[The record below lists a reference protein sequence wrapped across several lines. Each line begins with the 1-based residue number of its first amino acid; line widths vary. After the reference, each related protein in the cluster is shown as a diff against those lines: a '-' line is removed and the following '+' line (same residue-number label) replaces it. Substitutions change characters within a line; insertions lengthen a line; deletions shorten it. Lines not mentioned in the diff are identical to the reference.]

1 MPLETTQP
9 TYSNPQQQFPPPM
22 PAPGT
27 VPPPIG
33 GGIPQWQGMPPNWGM
48 MHGRAKEVFPSWLLR
63 NTLVVYV
70 IALAIVTIIYSSY
83 SLPWYYMLSGIV
95 SVLVFFGYGYKLAN
109 STTITKLR
117 SEKRFEQR
125 IFWVAFVPRVAFM
138 LLLYTIFQ
146 RTYGDAFGFENADAV
161 YYNNLGQF
169 VASLIGEGNFHFQS
183 EITQW
188 NGGHDDISDMGYGIY
203 VGLIYWLTGSGDVL
217 SNSSVFGAGAVTN
230 PISILAVRLIKCVL
244 SSLTVLLIYRLAK
257 RNFDDRTARIAAIFC
272 ALWPNFWYYCSGH
285 LKEVEMVFLAVLFVE
300 QADQMLRSRQFT
312 AWKVVPVLLIAA
324 AIFTVRTPLGLVAL
338 LALVFS
344 VVMSSS
350 RVVTWGKRIIVG
362 ILAIGLI
369 GVVAGN
375 RLAER
380 ARGLMEQVQSGY
392 QQGNM
397 EWRSKRTDGG
407 GLQQS
412 FAKYAGK
419 TVFAPLIFTIPFPTM
434 VRPFDGQNVQQ
445 LLHGGNFTK
454 NILSF
459 FTIFA
464 MVLLLISGKWRD
476 HLLPLSFMLGYLVVL
491 TVSAFAQSER
501 FHQPI
506 MPFEMLF
513 AAYGLSVVVSNK
525 KYKRWFGYWCGVM
538 LVAAIAW
545 NWFKLAGRG
554 LV

>member
-27 VPPPIG
+27 VPPPTG
-33 GGIPQWQGMPPNWGM
+33 GGIPQWQGMPPNRGM

-63 NTLVVYV
+63 NALVVYV
-70 IALAIVTIIYSSY
+70 FALAIVTIIYSSY

-109 STTITKLR
+109 STNVTKLR
-117 SEKRFEQR
+117 SEKRFERR

-161 YYNNLGQF
+161 YYDSLGQL
-169 VASLIGEGNFHFQS
+169 VASLIGKGNFHFQS
-183 EITQW
+183 EIAQW
-188 NGGHDDISDMGYGIY
+188 NGGNDDISDMGYGIY

-362 ILAIGLI
+362 VLAVGLV

-380 ARGLMEQVQSGY
+380 ARGLLESQAN
-392 QQGNM
+392 QQETGMNWYASRSNGNI
-397 EWRSKRTDGG
+397 
-407 GLQQS
+407 
-412 FAKYAGK
+412 FAKYGGTA
-419 TVFAPLIFTIPFPTM
+419 VFAPMIFTLPFPTM
-434 VRPFDGQNVQQ
+434 VRPFEGQNVQQ
-445 LLHGGNFTK
+445 LLNGGNFVK
-454 NILSF
+454 NVISF
-459 FTIFA
+459 FTILA
-464 MVLLLISGKWRD
+464 LVGLLISGKWRD

-491 TVSAFAQSER
+491 AMSSFAHSER
-501 FHQPI
+501 FHQPS
-506 MPFEMLF
+506 MPLELMF
-513 AAYGLSVVVSNK
+513 AAQGLSIALTDK
-525 KYKRWFGYWCGVM
+525 KYRRWFTYWSILIFIV
-538 LVAAIAW
+538 VFAW

-554 LV
+554 LA